1 MTLQKL
7 IRRETLAET
16 RKDEDD
22 SEGGFFS
29 NPFGRSAE
37 EHTESF
43 IQRHTRP
50 NPLNARSELKTIQ
63 RYFGGQNYERA
74 DYMERHS
81 ALAKKNLV
89 VSAEQVSIFL
99 TAGKIAI
106 IVSH

>member
-7 IRRETLAET
+7 IRRETLAGR
-16 RKDEDD
+16 RKDEEE
-22 SEGGFFS
+22 SSGGFFS

-37 EHTESF
+37 EHSESF

-50 NPLNARSELKTIQ
+50 NALSPRSELKTIQ

-99 TAGKIAI
+99 TGGQISI
-106 IVSH
+106 LV